1 MLPEEDQPELPAN
14 SGKDTKKKDGETP
27 KKDKKD
33 KKKKKEGSRGIET
46 MFRTTMSSHLQ
57 LSNMA
62 DNKANLMISINSII
76 VSIIISSFLRNMDDM
91 PHLLI
96 PTGLLTALCLLTI
109 TFALLSTR
117 PRIKSHR
124 DNTGLTDDM
133 KVDLLFFGS
142 FSQLSPD
149 AYKTGVKGIMESPDL
164 LYDTMIDNLYQQ
176 GQVLERKYKLLK
188 ITYNLFLFGFPL
200 VVICYVVALLL

>member
-1 MLPEEDQPELPAN
+1 MLPEEDQPELPQQ
-14 SGKDTKKKDGETP
+14 SGKDTKKKDGDKP

-57 LSNMA
+57 LSSMA

-76 VSIIISSFLRNMDDM
+76 VSIIISSFLKNMDDM

-96 PTGLLTALCLLTI
+96 PTSLLTALCLLTI
-109 TFALLSTR
+109 TFALLATR
-117 PRIKSHR
+117 PRIRSRR
-124 DNTGLTDDM
+124 DTTGLADDT
-133 KVDLLFFGS
+133 KVDLLFFGD
-142 FSQLSPD
+142 FSQLTPD
-149 AYKTGVKGIMESPDL
+149 AYKAGVKTLMDNPDL
-164 LYDTMIDNLYQQ
+164 LYDTMTDNIYQQ

-188 ITYNLFLFGFPL
+188 ISYNLFLFGFPL
-200 VVICYVVALLL
+200 VVIGYVVALWL

>member
-1 MLPEEDQPELPAN
+1 MLPAEPQPELPTN
-14 SGKDTKKKDGETP
+14 SGQDTKKKDGEKP
-27 KKDKKD
+27 KKDKK

-57 LSNMA
+57 LSSMA

-109 TFALLSTR
+109 TFAVLSTR
-117 PRIKSHR
+117 PRIKSQR
-124 DNTGLTDDM
+124 DNTGLIADT

-142 FSQLSPD
+142 FSQLTPE

-200 VVICYVVALLL
+200 VVVCYVIALFR

>member
-1 MLPEEDQPELPAN
+1 MPPAEHQPELPLHA
-14 SGKDTKKKDGETP
+14 GPTAKKKDGDTL

-57 LSNMA
+57 LSSMA

-76 VSIIISSFLRNMDDM
+76 VSIIISSFLKNMDDM
-91 PHLLI
+91 PNLLI
-96 PTGLLTALCLLTI
+96 PTGLLTSLCLLTI
-109 TFALLSTR
+109 TFALLATR
-117 PRIKSHR
+117 PRIRSRR
-124 DNTGLTDDM
+124 DTAGLTDDT

-142 FSQLSPD
+142 FSQLTPD
-149 AYKTGVKGIMESPDL
+149 AYKTGVKTLMADPNL

-188 ITYNLFLFGFPL
+188 ISYNLFLFGFPL
-200 VVICYVVALLL
+200 VVISYVVALWL